1 MSFIIGKWCIQ
12 KCIHNLQC
20 SAHTNDTCSHTK
32 NIGIIMLSCSFRHK
46 AVCTV
51 GRSDSLITVGCN
63 CNTNACTADQNTFF
77 TFTCKNCFC
86 YLFGIIRIVTGIC
99 GISTVIPGRAPPDI
113 LSLPASV
120 HNHHDHI
127 QVLSFSHSPLLYILS
142 EYPLSMPPGI
152 RLSTINIIRGSHDV
166 RPLSAG
172 DS

>member
-12 KCIHNLQC
+12 ECIHNLQC

-51 GRSDSLITVGCN
+51 GCSDSLITVGCN

-77 TFTCKNCFC
+77 TFTYKNCFC

-99 GISTVIPGRAPPDI
+99 GISTVILIFQAVLLQIFLHFLHQFITTMITSKCYHFLI
-113 LSLPASV
+113 LLC
-120 HNHHDHI
+120 
-127 QVLSFSHSPLLYILS
+127 YIYCPNTLCPCLRVS
-142 EYPLSMPPGI
+142 G
-152 RLSTINIIRGSHDV
+152 
-166 RPLSAG
+166 
-172 DS
+172 